1 MNKSD
6 EGLLKR
12 IEELEDQI
20 LKLKLELLEA
30 SMNRVDREAIAVH
43 RIVNS

>member
-1 MNKSD
+1 MNNN
-6 EGLLKR
+6 EGLLKK
-12 IEELEDQI
+12 IQELEDQI

-30 SMNRVDREAIAVH
+30 SMNRIDREAIAVH